1 MIILKY
7 LLCLTVAFNFLACAD
22 ATSSQSRVVE
32 TNKKVTVNDSFE
44 DNQYAVYDA
53 LITDAALVKNVFDKP
68 SLFVIIER
76 TDIDYRDSPTLDTVL
91 ANVQKQ
97 LPSLSKAMI
106 DDFHAK
112 NKTRVPL
119 KDSFTVSS
127 KRVFITDEDLKTIL
141 KDRLDW
147 KAFYEKYP
155 NSQGVMTLSNVGFD
169 AETKRAFVYV
179 ANTRGSM
186 NGVGLYIVLE
196 KQDGVW
202 RVKEKATGWMS

>member
-1 MIILKY
+1 M
-7 LLCLTVAFNFLACAD
+7 TAFNLLACAD
-22 ATSSQSRVVE
+22 VSSSQSRIVE
-32 TNKKVTVNDSFE
+32 TKTKVTVDDSFE
-44 DNQYAVYDA
+44 ANQYAVYNA
-53 LITDAALVKNVFDKP
+53 LITDEALVKDVFDKP
-68 SLFVIIER
+68 SLLVMIER
-76 TDIDYRDSPTLDTVL
+76 TNTDYRDNPMLNTVL
-91 ANVQKQ
+91 ANVQKS

-106 DDFHAK
+106 DNFHAK

-127 KRVFITDEDLKTIL
+127 ERVFITDENLQTIL

-169 AETKRAFVYV
+169 SEMKRAFVYV

-186 NGVGLYIVLE
+186 NGVGFYIVLE

>member
-7 LLCLTVAFNFLACAD
+7 LLCLIATFNFLACSSS
-22 ATSSQSRVVE
+22 TSLQSQFAKTKTKIAVD
-32 TNKKVTVNDSFE
+32 DSSE
-44 DNQYAVYDA
+44 LNQYAVYDA
-53 LITDAALVKNVFDKP
+53 LITDESLVKEVFGKS
-68 SLFVIIER
+68 SLLVIIER
-76 TDIDYRDSPTLDTVL
+76 TNTDYRDDPMLNTVL
-91 ANVQKQ
+91 ANVQKR

-119 KDSFTVSS
+119 KDSFTVSL
-127 KRVFITDEDLKTIL
+127 KRIFITDEELKKIL
-141 KDRLDW
+141 EDKINW

-155 NSQGVMTLSNVGFD
+155 NSQGVMTISNVSFNS
-169 AETKRAFVYV
+169 EMKRAFVYI

-196 KQDGVW
+196 KQDSVW
-202 RVKEKATGWMS
+202 RVKEKAVGWMS